1 MRRAG
6 LSTKLRWWQA
16 PHPGLVTQ
24 LCNLWSCIQFSVADK
39 ENIYDIY
46 KEKEQRALFENP
58 VGPDT
63 ESRILK
69 LVWTHFIFVE
79 EYLNYLKMFI
89 LVEEYFNYSN
99 ILIFLKECFYNK
111 ILSIFNK
118 NYQIVRVNKQRRT
131 LFLLLQNFLPF
142 NLDLLSWQID
152 CIIMC
157 TLSYKRRRGCL
168 MFTFQH
174 VSTLWKKKRK
184 ICSNLFCSSMCT
196 TQPPLVT

>member
-1 MRRAG
+1 MTFTKKRRRG
-6 LSTKLRWWQA
+6 
-16 PHPGLVTQ
+16 
-24 LCNLWSCIQFSVADK
+24 
-39 ENIYDIY
+39 
-46 KEKEQRALFENP
+46 LFENP

-69 LVWTHFIFVE
+69 LVWTHLIFVE
-79 EYLNYLKMFI
+79 EY
-89 LVEEYFNYSN
+89 FNDSN
-99 ILIFLKECFYNK
+99 ILIFVGEYLNYSNRLIFIQNVSMISFFQFLMKIIQICFKY
-111 ILSIFNK
+111 LYS
-118 NYQIVRVNKQRRT
+118 QIVRVNKRMRT
-131 LFLLLQNFLPF
+131 LFLLLQNFLSF

-184 ICSNLFCSSMCT
+184 ICSNLFSLLHVHNTAPPRNINLHNLAHGINSSSDIR
-196 TQPPLVT
+196 LFLGNS